1 MFLKNTEIYNPLQSQ
16 GIYSASYKP
25 FSFPS
30 QEKKTIFVGETEAEE
45 QRYLFCP
52 GFTPPQHHFIIQ
64 GI

>member
-1 MFLKNTEIYNPLQSQ
+1 MFLKNTEIYNPMQSQ
-16 GIYSASYKP
+16 GIYRASYKP

-30 QEKKTIFVGETEAEE
+30 QEKKTIFVGETKAEE

-52 GFTPPQHHFIIQ
+52 DSTPPHRMIIQ